1 LIIADSLAAAAID
14 PDFTS
19 HGFTSARAQA
29 RAIDRFPGAVPMTLD
44 AAYQIQAAAIA
55 RWPDSIR
62 GWKVAR
68 VPPPFAAQFP
78 DERLIGPAFARNSH
92 RVGAGRL
99 AECPVFEGGF
109 AAVEAEIVVIVAND
123 TSPERGDW
131 TADTVRELIQS
142 VHIGIEVA
150 SSPLATLNDFGPG
163 AVIADF
169 GNNWGVV
176 IGPEIPHWRA
186 IDSID
191 VETFIDGESFGRGK
205 VSMAVPLASLA
216 FTLNKRAAQGAG
228 LRAGDVIST
237 GMITGVHDIR
247 IGQVSRHMFAG
258 IGEVGARIVRA
269 QALSAG
275 C

>member
-1 LIIADSLAAAAID
+1 LVSDSHEAVAAD
-14 PDFTS
+14 PDFTAE
-19 HGFTSARAQA
+19 GFTSARAQA
-29 RAIDRFPGAVPMTLD
+29 RAIDRFPGVVPATLE
-44 AAYQIQAAAIA
+44 AAYQVQAAAIA
-55 RWPDSIR
+55 RWPDAIR

-68 VPPPFAAQFP
+68 VPPPFAAQYP
-78 DERLIGPAFARNSH
+78 DERLIGPAFARNIH
-92 RVGAGRL
+92 RADAGQL
-99 AECPVFEGGF
+99 PECPVFEGGL
-109 AAVEAEIVVIVAND
+109 AAVEAEIVVIVAKD
-123 TSPERGDW
+123 TPPERRDW
-131 TADTVRELIQS
+131 NTQNVRELIQS

-176 IGPEIPHWRA
+176 IGPEIPHWRE

-191 VETFIDGESFGRGK
+191 VETFIDGESVGRGK
-205 VSMAVPLASLA
+205 VAMEAGPLGALA
-216 FTLNKRAAQGAG
+216 FTLNKRAAQGFG

-247 IGQVSRHMFAG
+247 VGQVSRHVFAG

-269 QALSAG
+269 QPYGS
-275 C
+275 